1 MGKAVVYHVML
12 SPQRCALNVVSN
24 CCQSVTED
32 CFHFVAD
39 SLAILAARLQH
50 QVLSVCLCI
59 ITM

>member
-1 MGKAVVYHVML
+1 MCHVIL
-12 SPQRCALNVVSN
+12 FPQRCALNVVSN

-50 QVLSVCLCI
+50 QVSVCLSMCVI
-59 ITM
+59 ITSSN